1 MIVGTVTGTIHATI
15 QHGFYAAR
23 RLLVVEREDA
33 WGRPTGG
40 YLVAVDSVDA
50 GVGDRVLVLDEGTGA
65 RQVLNSA
72 NGPVRSV
79 IVGIVDEVTQD
90 GEPPAAGAAGPVG

>member
-15 QHGFYAAR
+15 QHDFYCGR
-23 RLLVVEREDA
+23 RLLVVEREDGA
-33 WGRPTGG
+33 GRATGA

-65 RQVLNSA
+65 RQVLASA

-79 IVGIVDEVTQD
+79 IVGIVDDVLQD
-90 GEPPAAGAAGPVG
+90 EGSPAGQGPRAR